1 MTKRYTPKKVARS
14 GAASLLGLG
23 MVLSMG
29 LPAANSLTDAD
40 LFQSATQTMNE
51 QVLTPSMKA
60 AEGTV
65 SVFVQFKGKGAYE
78 STQPAAV
85 LQGKQAPVDA
95 QAEVQAIAAA
105 VERQGRAVAAET
117 GASVL
122 YTAHNSVRGVAIRG
136 DAEKIRELASRSDVV
151 MISPIVSKTPS
162 NTGTVIDTQAITSW
176 QQTGYTGKGVK
187 IAIIDTGVDYTHT
200 QFGGPGT
207 AEAYEKAS
215 KMTDMPAADSGLY
228 DPEKYL
234 GGYDLAGDNY
244 DSASDAAD
252 ALPQP
257 DNNPLDCRFAG
268 HGTHVAGTAA
278 GYAVNADGSTFKG
291 DYTKITEEE
300 MKGMKIGAGSAP
312 GAQIVDF
319 RVFGCEGSTDLTGQA
334 LDRALDPNNDGKYDD
349 RVDVVNMSLGSDYGA
364 TDDPENVI
372 VDALTRQ
379 GVLSVAAAG
388 NSRAANGNGDTYSIS
403 GNPANA
409 RSALAVANSIG
420 STAAIDKAKAH
431 SPAGLAGDLSGDY
444 SVSFDYSA
452 ATPEQLIGEVVKS
465 TPENPFGCEAYPEGT
480 DFGGKWVFIDWTDNF
495 ETFPCGSAVRFNNI
509 EKAGGKGVI
518 LASNLDYETIGIAGN
533 STIPGIRLVAQDA
546 EKVRAALDAGEEV
559 KIELKNEWISSVL
572 VEHGL
577 FDQVNTS
584 TGRGVHGTVGY
595 TKPDVAAP
603 GTGIGSAAVAGGSD
617 KAVMSG
623 TSMAS
628 PHVAGIAALVYEANQ
643 SYSAPQVKAAIMN
656 SAVHDLKTEDGA
668 IHSVERVGSGR
679 VDALKAVNQKVLTY
693 SADHPDQVSES
704 FGVIEVLPDA
714 GVQTFTR
721 KLTVDNSDN
730 KAHTYEV
737 SFAASS
743 DLPGVEVSA
752 PKTVSV
758 EAGGKT
764 TFVVTVTVDPSKLE
778 KKLESASSAQQ
789 LGYDRQFMSI
799 ESGRLLL
806 TENGNEM
813 RLPLQIAPKPVS
825 DMKAAASTVEFGEYS
840 LKSTIDLEGT
850 AVNQGGYKS
859 LVGAFELGAVS
870 DRKKTST
877 LGAVTSQRVDLQYVG
892 ASTNVPALQATSG
905 DVAKDGMMSIGV
917 STWSNWEN
925 LTNPTSIEVAFDVDG
940 NNRADYY
947 VYTNR
952 VAGLDYPV
960 ATLVG
965 YVNGKLTAL
974 DHQPING
981 AFGSVDTNTFDS
993 NVLALPVQLSKMG
1006 ITADNAGDLRY
1017 KVDTYS
1023 WYENGRHTDA
1033 TDWVS
1038 FNPHSPNL
1046 WFEGTASDAS
1056 GLFID
1061 APEADITV
1069 NRGSVN
1075 VKDAQALLLHMHN
1088 GTGDLSGVKAGEDG
1102 GKAEIVSLVQE
1113 EKIQNPR
1120 FKDVSPDDQ
1129 FYKEIAWLA
1138 ERGITT
1144 GYPDGTFKPLDNVER
1159 GAMAAFFYRLA
1170 GSPQFTA
1177 PSESP
1182 FKDVATDHQ
1191 FYKEIAWMHASGIST
1206 GWADGTFRPHDSVN
1220 RDAMAAFFYR
1230 FAGEP
1235 EYVAPQGGQF
1245 SDVAPDTQFYKEISW
1260 LAESGVTTGWAD
1272 GTFRPVTPIA
1282 RDAMAAFLYRFD
1294 QNVSPR

>member
-1 MTKRYTPKKVARS
+1 MTKKYTPKKVARS

-29 LPAANSLTDAD
+29 LPAAHSLTDAD
-40 LFQSATQTMNE
+40 LFHSATQAMSE

-60 AEGTV
+60 AQGTV

-85 LQGKQAPVDA
+85 LQGKQAPVEA

-105 VERQGRAVAAET
+105 VEKQGRSVAAET
-117 GASVL
+117 GATVL
-122 YTAHNSVRGVAIRG
+122 YTAHNSLRGVAIRG

-162 NTGTVIDTQAITSW
+162 NTGTVIDTQAIASW

-215 KMTDMPAADSGLY
+215 KLTEMPAADSGLY

-257 DNNPLDCRFAG
+257 DGNPLDCRFAG

-278 GYAVNADGSTFKG
+278 GYAVQADGSTFKG
-291 DYTKITEEE
+291 DYTKITADE

-379 GVLSVAAAG
+379 GILSVAAAG

-420 STAAIDKAKAH
+420 STAYVDKAKIL
-431 SPAGLAGDLSGDY
+431 SPAGLAGDVSGNY
-444 SVSFDYSA
+444 SVAFDYAS
-452 ATPEQLIGEVVKS
+452 ATPEQLTGQVVKT

-518 LASNLDYETIGIAGN
+518 LASNLDYETVGIAGN
-533 STIPGIRLVAQDA
+533 RTIPGVRLVAQDA

-577 FDQVNTS
+577 FDQVNES

-617 KAVMSG
+617 KAIMSG

-643 SYSAPQVKAAIMN
+643 TYSAPQVKAAIMN
-656 SAVHDLKTEDGA
+656 SAVHDLTTEDGA
-668 IHSVERVGSGR
+668 VHSVERVGSGR
-679 VDALKAVNQKVLTY
+679 VDALKAINQKVLVY
-693 SADHPDQVSES
+693 SADHADQVSES
-704 FGVIEVLPDA
+704 FGVIEVLPNA
-714 GVQTFTR
+714 GVQTYTR

-743 DLPGVEVSA
+743 DIPGVEVSA

-758 EAGGKT
+758 EAGGTT
-764 TFVVTVTVDPSKLE
+764 TFVVTVTVDPAKLE

-789 LGYDRQFMSI
+789 LGYDRQFLSI

-825 DMKAAASTVEFGEYS
+825 DMKAASNTITFEEYS
-840 LKSTIDLEGT
+840 LKNTIDLEGT
-850 AVNQGGYKS
+850 AVDQGGYKS

-870 DRKKTST
+870 DRFKTSS
-877 LGAVTSQRVDLQYVG
+877 LGAATSQRVDLQYVG
-892 ASTNVPALQATSG
+892 ASTNVPALKAAGG

-952 VAGLDYPV
+952 IAGLDYPV

-965 YVNGKLTAL
+965 YVNGQLTAL

-981 AFGSVDTNTFDS
+981 AFGNVDTNTFDS
-993 NVLALPVQLSKMG
+993 NVLTLPVQLSKMG

-1017 KVDTYS
+1017 MVDTYS
-1023 WYENGRHTDA
+1023 WYENGHTDS

-1038 FNPHSPNL
+1038 FNPHNPNL
-1046 WFEGTASDAS
+1046 WFEGTASDAA
-1056 GLFID
+1056 GLFVD
-1061 APEADITV
+1061 APDADITV

-1088 GTGDLSGVKAGEDG
+1088 GTGDLTGIKSGEDG
-1102 GKAEIVSLVQE
+1102 GKAELVTLVQE

-1120 FKDVSPDDQ
+1120 FKDVPEDHVL
-1129 FYKEIAWLA
+1129 YKEIAWLA
-1138 ERGITT
+1138 QRGITT
-1144 GYPDGTFKPLDNVER
+1144 GWGDGTFRPNNPIQRDQ
-1159 GAMAAFFYRLA
+1159 MAAFFYRLA
-1170 GSPQFTA
+1170 GSPQYTV
-1177 PSESP
+1177 PSVSP
-1182 FKDVATDHQ
+1182 FVDVPTDHVL
-1191 FYKEIAWMHASGIST
+1191 YKEIAWMHSMGI
-1206 GWADGTFRPHDSVN
+1206 
-1220 RDAMAAFFYR
+1220 
-1230 FAGEP
+1230 
-1235 EYVAPQGGQF
+1235 
-1245 SDVAPDTQFYKEISW
+1245 
-1260 LAESGVTTGWAD
+1260 TTGWAD
-1272 GTFRPVTPIA
+1272 GTFRPNDSVK
-1282 RDAMAAFLYRFD
+1282 RDQMAAFFYRFAGKPDFEAPAQSPFVDVDHGHVLYREVAWLQSVGVTTGWADGTYRPGIAIQRDQMAAFIYRFD
-1294 QNVSPR
+1294 QNVANG